1 LPYSTYCRIVTLPL
15 FKEYSDMS
23 AIKILVTSQKGGVG
37 KSTLTANLAAFF
49 AHHHQR
55 KVSLVDFDHQASSS
69 TWLTRAPIAGATP
82 TVCDVVTERDPQ
94 LAVLK
99 MRQAIRLA
107 ERDADFV
114 FADLTWINI
123 FPSSLML
130 DFDIV
135 IVPTSLSKLELSSS
149 IEFVS
154 RFKAVFNTP
163 GDFAPKL
170 VIVPSRLH
178 REQDYQDILT
188 QNNFPVRFSLT
199 SPLPFFLDIQSIF
212 GQEYI
217 FNAKNQHCR
226 DSFLQIG
233 HELGQAVKE
242 IQETREL
249 KQAGD
254 KVTPIWNSKKRAGL
268 GATLLDTFVFEQHS
282 RQKES
287 LIHTVVQAEPAR
299 SFGNFFSKFKKAV

>member
-1 LPYSTYCRIVTLPL
+1 
-15 FKEYSDMS
+15 
-23 AIKILVTSQKGGVG
+23 
-37 KSTLTANLAAFF
+37 
-49 AHHHQR
+49 
-55 KVSLVDFDHQASSS
+55 
-69 TWLTRAPIAGATP
+69 
-82 TVCDVVTERDPQ
+82 
-94 LAVLK
+94 
-99 MRQAIRLA
+99 
-107 ERDADFV
+107 
-114 FADLTWINI
+114 
-123 FPSSLML
+123 
-130 DFDIV
+130 
-135 IVPTSLSKLELSSS
+135 
-149 IEFVS
+149 
-154 RFKAVFNTP
+154 
-163 GDFAPKL
+163 

-226 DSFLQIG
+226 ESFLQIG
-233 HELGQAVKE
+233 HELSQAVTE

-249 KQAGD
+249 KKVGD

-282 RQKES
+282 RQKEFQA
-287 LIHTVVQAEPAR
+287 HTVVQAEPAR

>member
-1 LPYSTYCRIVTLPL
+1 
-15 FKEYSDMS
+15 MS

-69 TWLTRAPIAGATP
+69 TWLQRAPIEGATP

-217 FNAKNQHCR
+217 FNTKTNTA
-226 DSFLQIG
+226 
-233 HELGQAVKE
+233 
-242 IQETREL
+242 ETAFC
-249 KQAGD
+249 KSA
-254 KVTPIWNSKKRAGL
+254 TSWNKRSKK
-268 GATLLDTFVFEQHS
+268 S
-282 RQKES
+282 KK
-287 LIHTVVQAEPAR
+287 PASSNRRGIKWR
-299 SFGNFFSKFKKAV
+299 SARG